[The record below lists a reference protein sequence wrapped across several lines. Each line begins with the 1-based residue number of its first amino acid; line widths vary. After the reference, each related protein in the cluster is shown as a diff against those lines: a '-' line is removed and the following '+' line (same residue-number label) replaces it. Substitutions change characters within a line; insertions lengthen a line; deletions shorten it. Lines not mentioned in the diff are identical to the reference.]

1 MLCACLAR
9 QRITG
14 LNRGNEMTGTQ
25 RDVYEGLV
33 YLAECVKDGRYG
45 TDDNFDEF
53 DFNDDFADN
62 VTDKL
67 L

>member
-1 MLCACLAR
+1 
-9 QRITG
+9 
-14 LNRGNEMTGTQ
+14 MTGTQ